1 MKKLVSICLLGI
13 AIAGLTAC
21 GKKEEE
27 SKTKENEISVAAW
40 AYDANPEFKAMI
52 EAFEKAENAKVK
64 VVDIAAD
71 QYEDK
76 ITTMLSAGDT
86 TDVLAIKNVS
96 SYVNYASKG
105 QLLDL
110 SESGKKIDTD
120 ENYKDTL
127 EGYKLENKYY
137 GLPFRKDI
145 YVLFY
150 NKKLFDEQKLEY
162 PKNLTWDDYEKLAAQ
177 LTTKKD
183 GQNVYG
189 TYHHIWYAIMMF
201 TAANQTGNTLTNG
214 DYSFTEDYFNRWL
227 EMQDKGY
234 ALDYSSIK
242 TTNITYASQFET
254 EKTAMMPMG
263 SFYLGKLLKAA
274 KEGKTEVEWG
284 ITTMPQKDPAK
295 VKTHGGSSGFSVN
308 KASKNKKLAKKFV
321 EFCSGEEGA
330 KAVASIGM
338 TPAYQ
343 SEEVMKVLFDLE
355 GMPQDEE
362 CKKALQPEFK
372 VWEMLPNKNVAE
384 IDEIIQEEYDLIMVG
399 DSSVKEGLKEM
410 GSRVKEIAK

>member
-1 MKKLVSICLLGI
+1 MKMKKLVSICLLGI

-40 AYDANPEFKAMI
+40 AYDTNPEFKAMI

-76 ITTMLSAGDT
+76 VTTMLSAGDT
-86 TDVLAIKNVS
+86 TDVLAIKNVG
-96 SYVNYASKG
+96 SYANYASKG

-110 SESGKKIDTD
+110 SESVKKIDTD
-120 ENYKDTL
+120 ENYKGNL
-127 EGYKLENKYY
+127 EGYEFENKYY

-150 NKKLFDEQKLEY
+150 NKKLF
-162 PKNLTWDDYEKLAAQ
+162 DDYEKLAAQ

-189 TYHHIWYAIMMF
+189 TYHHTWYAIMMC
-201 TAANQTGNTLTNG
+201 TAANQTGNTLTKG

-263 SFYLGKLLKAA
+263 SFYLGKLLNAA

-284 ITTMPQKDPAK
+284 IATMPQEDPAE
-295 VKTHGGSSGFSVN
+295 VKTYGGATGFSVN
-308 KASKNKKLAKKFV
+308 KASKNQKLAKKFV

-362 CKKALQPEFK
+362 SKKALQPEFNG
-372 VWEMLPNKNVAE
+372 WEMLPNKNVAE
-384 IDEIIQEEYDLIMVG
+384 IDEIIKEEYDLMMVG

-410 GSRVKEIAK
+410 ESRVKEIAK